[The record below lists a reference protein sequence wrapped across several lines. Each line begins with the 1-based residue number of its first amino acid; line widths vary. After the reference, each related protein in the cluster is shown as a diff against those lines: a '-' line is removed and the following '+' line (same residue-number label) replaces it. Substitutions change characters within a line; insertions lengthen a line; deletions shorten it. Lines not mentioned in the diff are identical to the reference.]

1 MKIYSSI
8 IGDRTFNNKSNGEIC
23 DITKKGIS
31 VKTSD
36 GEIILTDIKPF
47 GKKRMDAYSYVNG
60 VGKDNLIGKV
70 FK

>member
-1 MKIYSSI
+1 MKVYDSI

-31 VKTSD
+31 VKTED

-47 GKKRMDAYSYVNG
+47 GKKRMDALSYVNG
-60 VGKDNLIGKV
+60 IGKDKLIGKV
-70 FK
+70 LK